1 MIGAVSLLDSTVG
14 ASSAVDS
21 SQFIQQASGLTVAPT
36 TVGAGFGEVLADV
49 STSAINALKNGEATS
64 IDGLKGKASIQQVVE
79 SVMNADQSLR
89 TALAIRD
96 KVVAAYQSLAQMSI

>member
-1 MIGAVSLLDSTVG
+1 MIGAVSLLESTIG
-14 ASSAVDS
+14 ASTAVDS
-21 SQFIQQASGLTVAPT
+21 SQLVQQASGLTVAPT
-36 TVGAGFGEVLADV
+36 AGADFGDVLAGV

-64 IDGLKGKASIQQVVE
+64 IDGLRGKASIQQVVE

-96 KVVAAYQSLAQMSI
+96 KAVAAYQSLAQMSI